1 MVVRLITGVEG
12 DPTELGMNTTPTLMP
27 LVLDYVTRRVRT
39 GDILPATGEATR
51 TVLAGLAA
59 CHGRR
64 PVARFGPATIDRY
77 RASISKLRASTQREY
92 LSKVR
97 GFCRWLVL
105 HGHVKRDP
113 CADLPSIRQPRRIPV
128 TLTNRE
134 VRSLLDATA
143 DDLRAT
149 AIVWLMVG
157 LGLRCVEVTR
167 LQMEDYDPGHNGQ
180 DATIRVIGKGG
191 HERLL
196 PVPKAVQGALDAYL
210 ESVGRVSGPMIR
222 SEVTPT
228 TALAPNTLG
237 KYTRRWLRAAG
248 VKGKALDGR
257 SAHGLR
263 RTAGSDVMAATGNIQ
278 VVQAMLGHARIETTA
293 QHYLRPVTVA
303 ELREAM
309 EGRTYD
315 TTTELGETG

>member
-1 MVVRLITGVEG
+1 MVVRLIHSNS
-12 DPTELGMNTTPTLMP
+12 DNPTESGMNHTPTLMP
-27 LVLDYVTRRVRT
+27 LVLDYVARRVRT
-39 GDILPATGEATR
+39 GDILPATGAATR

-64 PVARFGPATIDRY
+64 SVKKFGPATIDRY
-77 RASISKLRASTQREY
+77 RASISQLRASTQREY

-105 HGHVKRDP
+105 HKHIKRDP
-113 CADLPSIRQPRRIPV
+113 CAELPSIRQPRRIPV
-128 TLTNRE
+128 TLTGHE

-143 DDLRAT
+143 GDLRAT

-196 PVPKAVQGALDAYL
+196 PVPAAVQEALDAYL
-210 ESVGRVSGPMIR
+210 DHTGRVSGPMIR
-222 SEVTPT
+222 SEVSPAA
-228 TALAPNTLG
+228 ALSPGTLG
-237 KYTRRWLRAAG
+237 KYTRRWMRAAG
-248 VKGKALDGR
+248 VKAKALDGR

-315 TTTELGETG
+315 TTTDLGETG